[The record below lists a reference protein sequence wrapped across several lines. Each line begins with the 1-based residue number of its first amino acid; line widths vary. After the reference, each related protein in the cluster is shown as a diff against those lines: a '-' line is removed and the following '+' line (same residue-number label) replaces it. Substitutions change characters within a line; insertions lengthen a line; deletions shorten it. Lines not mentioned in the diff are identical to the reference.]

1 VWVEFLWEK
10 VLEFVWEGGRI
21 CVGKMVGVS
30 IFVWGRWSIFVGE
43 GARICVRG
51 RWSGGLNLCAGKVD
65 RRRADG
71 HVRSWASLCEVARL
85 SAAWH
90 TFRQSISADALFPA
104 KRPYSVDL
112 VRDLCAYVWGDKVQ
126 RSTE

>member
-1 VWVEFLWEK
+1 MWGK

-65 RRRADG
+65 RRRADD
-71 HVRSWASLCEVARL
+71 HVQLGKQVCVGQQVCEGTRL
-85 SAAWH
+85 STA
-90 TFRQSISADALFPA
+90 ISPA
-104 KRPYSVDL
+104 SAQERIYSQKSAFGTL
-112 VRDLCAYVWGDKVQ
+112 AG
-126 RSTE
+126 TP